1 MTVLS
6 KIDTVEHFKELP
18 FYNEFIE
25 KPKIKRL
32 KSVDLLVEKPFYE
45 QLSIIKANQAFTGY
59 AMSYKVEMVEKKAS
73 DCAIRSKQIK

>member
-6 KIDTVEHFKELP
+6 KIDTVEHFKEIP

-32 KSVDLLVEKPFYE
+32 KSVIY
-45 QLSIIKANQAFTGY
+45 
-59 AMSYKVEMVEKKAS
+59 
-73 DCAIRSKQIK
+73 